1 MLLYSE
7 LCYGNVWIRSHVH
20 ITTHVC
26 TQHKVLI
33 LPYILGVE
41 LTFERLP
48 EQING

>member
-7 LCYGNVWIRSHVH
+7 LCYGNVWIRSHV
-20 ITTHVC
+20 TTHVC

-33 LPYILGVE
+33 LPYRLNVE